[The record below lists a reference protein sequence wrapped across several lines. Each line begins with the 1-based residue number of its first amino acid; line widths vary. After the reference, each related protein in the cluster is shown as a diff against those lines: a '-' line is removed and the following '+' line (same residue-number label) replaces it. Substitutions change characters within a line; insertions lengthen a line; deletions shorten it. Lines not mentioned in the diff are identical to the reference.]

1 MATQFFGKYRGVVTN
16 IEDPLK
22 MGRIRAR
29 VPDVL
34 GEHDSGW
41 AMPCAHFGGKGLGFF
56 SLPAAGSGVWIEFE
70 HGDPEYPIWTGAW
83 WGSSDEMASDLSNN
97 PYKMVV
103 IKTAGG
109 NSIILD
115 DSDNNGAI
123 TLQTS
128 GGQKI
133 VLNSDGIKLD
143 NGKGGSI
150 TIDSSSTA
158 TIEMAASIKLTNAAS
173 TVELSQASVTVNNGA
188 LEVM

>member
-1 MATQFFGKYRGVVTN
+1 MDTFYGKYRGVVTD

-22 MGRIRAR
+22 IGRIRAS

-34 GEHDSGW
+34 GDQKSGW
-41 AMPCAHFGGKGLGFF
+41 AMPCAPFAGKGLGLF
-56 SLPAAGSGVWIEFE
+56 SLPTVGAGVWIEFE
-70 HGDPEYPIWTGAW
+70 HGDPDYPIWTGVW
-83 WGSSDEMASDLSNN
+83 WGSSDETPSELSNS

-109 NSIILD
+109 NSIALD
-115 DSDNNGAI
+115 DSDENGTI
-123 TLQTS
+123 TLQTK

-150 TIDSSSTA
+150 TIDNSSTA
-158 TIEMAASIKLTNAAS
+158 TIELSTSIKLTNAAS
-173 TVELSQASVTVNNGA
+173 TVELSQASVSVNNGA